1 MLERRKGVALW
12 SQIAE
17 AISGD
22 ISSGAMPAGFRLPTE
37 AQLAARYGVNRHT
50 IRRALEE
57 LGDARIIRTEHGRGS
72 FVAEEVMDYRI
83 GKRPRFSEWVR
94 GHSRT
99 PIGEILDL
107 QEATLGDLPEAE
119 AAGAALG
126 LTGAD
131 RIVLLERLGAADE
144 RPVALARHIF
154 PAALASGLMEALRD
168 KTSITAA
175 LASVGVAD
183 FVRRWTRV
191 CARLPDAREARL
203 LRMARSDAVLACE
216 SLNVTDAGRPVE
228 FGNTC
233 YPAPRVQLVFE
244 T

>member
-1 MLERRKGVALW
+1 MW

-99 PIGEILDL
+99 PIGEIIDL
-107 QEATLGDLPEAE
+107 QEATLGDVPEE
-119 AAGAALG
+119 SCCWNGWG
-126 LTGAD
+126 RRMSG
-131 RIVLLERLGAADE
+131 RWPWRG
-144 RPVALARHIF
+144 IF
-154 PAALASGLMEALRD
+154 FR
-168 KTSITAA
+168 
-175 LASVGVAD
+175 
-183 FVRRWTRV
+183 RRWRQ
-191 CARLPDAREARL
+191 D
-203 LRMARSDAVLACE
+203 
-216 SLNVTDAGRPVE
+216 
-228 FGNTC
+228 
-233 YPAPRVQLVFE
+233 
-244 T
+244 